1 MQRELSIYRLT
12 IANLLLAIGLLYIGA
27 TISLFAAEK
36 PNIVFILAD
45 DLGYVD
51 LSSYGATKVE
61 TPNIDRLAKEGRKFT
76 DVHSPHSV
84 CTPSRYSLMTGHY
97 SWRTWAK
104 TANVWSTDP
113 MLIDDD
119 QYTLPKMLN
128 DSGYQNALVGKWAVE
143 SELTRKKYWGL
154 LILTS
159 NWKR

>member
-76 DVHSPHSV
+76 DVHSPH
-84 CTPSRYSLMTGHY
+84 
-97 SWRTWAK
+97 
-104 TANVWSTDP
+104 
-113 MLIDDD
+113 
-119 QYTLPKMLN
+119 
-128 DSGYQNALVGKWAVE
+128 
-143 SELTRKKYWGL
+143 
-154 LILTS
+154 
-159 NWKR
+159 